1 MSNEIAVTLALSAS
15 KGGAS
20 VNSVGSTSAASS
32 TLDMTGTDMLSGTQI
47 VSTTTAPLNIG
58 SVTAPY
64 TVLLRN
70 LSSAPTEFIRVGNAN
85 ADPIT
90 SIVTRLEVGRPGSLI
105 NVPAGG
111 ALWVESDTSTA
122 TSPTLAFTIVEA

>member
-1 MSNEIAVTLALSAS
+1 MANEIAITLALSAS

-20 VNSVGSTSAASS
+20 VNSVGSTSPASA

-47 VSTTTAPLNIG
+47 VTTTTAALTVG

-64 TVLLRN
+64 SVLLRN
-70 LSSAPTEFIRVGNAN
+70 LSTDPTEIIRVGNAN

-90 SIVTRLEVGRPGSLI
+90 SIVTELLTGRPGSMV
-105 NVPAGG
+105 NVPSGG
-111 ALWVESDTSTA
+111 TLYVESASG
-122 TSPTLAFTIVEA
+122 SPTLAFTMVEA

>member
-1 MSNEIAVTLALSAS
+1 MANEIAVTLSIAAS

-20 VNSVGSTSAASS
+20 VNSVGSTSPAYA

-47 VSTTTAPLNIG
+47 VTTTTAALNIG

-64 TVLLRN
+64 TVMLKN
-70 LSSAPTEFIRVGNAN
+70 LSSAPPQFIRVGNAN

-90 SIVTRLEVGRPGSLI
+90 SIVTRLETDRPGSLI

-111 ALWVESDTSTA
+111 ALWVESDVG
-122 TSPTLAFTIVEA
+122 SPTLAFTIVEA

>member
-1 MSNEIAVTLALSAS
+1 MANEIAVTLSLSAS

-20 VNSVGSTSAASS
+20 VNSVGSTSPASA

-47 VSTTTAPLNIG
+47 VTTTTAALNIG

-64 TVLLRN
+64 TVMLKN
-70 LSSAPTEFIRVGNAN
+70 LSSAPTEYIRVGNAN

-90 SIVTRLEVGRPGSLI
+90 SIVTRLETARPGSLI
-105 NVPAGG
+105 NVPTGG
-111 ALWVESDTSTA
+111 ALWVESDA
-122 TSPTLAFTIVEA
+122 GSPTLAFTIVEA